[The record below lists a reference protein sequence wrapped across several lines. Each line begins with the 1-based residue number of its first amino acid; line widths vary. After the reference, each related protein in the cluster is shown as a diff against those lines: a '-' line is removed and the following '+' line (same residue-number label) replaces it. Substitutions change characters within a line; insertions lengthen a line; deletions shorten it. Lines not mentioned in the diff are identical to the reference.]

1 MSTLKEVT
9 ELRGQSC
16 EMMFVISGTSTTVT
30 ERHWCC
36 PSPVGDMDNPL
47 HNTGRALGPL
57 KNETR
62 LSSWLQRYRRW
73 TGVRSKT
80 LIRIL
85 LTKWWE
91 EGIEW
96 YERMLLEILLNRS
109 KEIWPEF
116 TLLKSCTNKILK
128 EQAFP
133 GRNVEFDL
141 QEYLLDDLPKLL
153 YSPQQYRA
161 VTGLRRIRKLFSL
174 IYVALPPEQSGI
186 PRLKRQRIRG
196 YRDGKG
202 KPMDPGL
209 RDCIAADQF
218 YYNLIEGALDEFI
231 ENGYPDSYKSVRK
244 FIVVVGGATLYL
256 K

>member
-1 MSTLKEVT
+1 MSKEVT
-9 ELRGQSC
+9 DLR
-16 EMMFVISGTSTTVT
+16 EPKREVLFVISGTSTTVT

-36 PSPVGDMDNPL
+36 PPPVGDMDNPL
-47 HNTGRALGPL
+47 HNTGRALGSL

-96 YERMLLEILLNRS
+96 YERLLLEILLQRS
-109 KEIWPEF
+109 PEIWPEYSLIK
-116 TLLKSCTNKILK
+116 TCSNKNLSN
-128 EQAFP
+128 QATQK
-133 GRNVEFDL
+133 GEEFDL
-141 QEYLLDDLPKLL
+141 AEYFLDDLPKLL
-153 YSPQQYRA
+153 YSPQQFRA
-161 VTGLRRIRKLFSL
+161 VTGLRRIRKLLSL
-174 IYVALPPEQSGI
+174 IYVRLEPEQSGV

-202 KPMDPGL
+202 KPMDPGR
-209 RDCIAADQF
+209 RDIIAADQF
-218 YYNLIEGALDEFI
+218 YYNLIEGALDEFV
-231 ENGYPDSYKSVRK
+231 ELKHPDSYKSVRNYR
-244 FIVVVGGATLYL
+244 IVGSTALFF